1 MYELHFHFILYF
13 DAVYLKKKRSPTKC
27 IVSIHCAPMKSCIQN
42 TQFVL
47 STWLLVQDHSVCLY
61 VANSIIGPVK
71 AGIMFALLLWQ
82 PKFIHYLEHLVVMN
96 SLCRICLL
104 AVETKH
110 STHYE
115 LCF

>member
-1 MYELHFHFILYF
+1 
-13 DAVYLKKKRSPTKC
+13 
-27 IVSIHCAPMKSCIQN
+27 MKSYIQN

-47 STWLLVQDHSVCLY
+47 STWLLVQDHSVRSY

-82 PKFIHYLEHLVVMN
+82 PKLFIHYFEHLVVMN

-104 AVETKH
+104 AVQTKH